1 MASVTTPVSRRWPR
15 VRCWPS
21 MHSAEAPQTQTSLPR
36 PWTPRAR
43 AKSRLHD
50 PVVGPLAPTVP
61 LEGKAACGRGQP
73 LQTLPADAGASARG
87 RTKTYPA
94 RRVDGDR
101 LRGAENAESPTALG
115 AAAPP
120 IGAARA
126 PLRCGVSGLPGRQG
140 CSTWNIPGLRNT
152 ALRTH
157 SRAARCRGPV
167 CQGRDRRGPR
177 GLAGTVVR

>member
-1 MASVTTPVSRRWPR
+1 MASLTTPVGRGWPR
-15 VRCWPS
+15 VRCWLS
-21 MHSAEAPQTQTSLPR
+21 MHSAEAPQKQTSLPR
-36 PWTPRAR
+36 PWIPRPR
-43 AKSRLHD
+43 AKSRPHD
-50 PVVGPLAPTVP
+50 PVAGSLAPTVT
-61 LEGKAACGRGQP
+61 LEGKAASGRGRP
-73 LQTLPADAGASARG
+73 PQTLPADAGASARG
-87 RTKTYPA
+87 VTKTGPA

-126 PLRCGVSGLPGRQG
+126 PLRCGVSGSPGRQG

-152 ALRTH
+152 AHRTH
-157 SRAARCRGPV
+157 SRAACCRGPV